1 MGQKKLIRF
10 AEIATFDHVL
20 QYPENTAGKWH
31 ERFNNTNPIVLELAC
46 GKGEYSI
53 GLATLYPNK
62 NLIGVD
68 VKGNRIW
75 VGAKKSLQAGT
86 TNVAFIRS
94 QIGMINNY
102 FAAGEVDEIWLP
114 FPDPQLRIS
123 KSNRRLTHPEFL
135 RKYQQILKPGGY
147 INLKTD
153 SPVLFQ
159 FTKMVIELYGL
170 TLLEESDDISGD
182 LKQNQELQ
190 IKTHYEGLDIANSKR
205 IHYLKFAIPGS
216 LDPTM
221 DERLSTMVREIE
233 TALIEGL
240 KDEKETDRG

>member
-20 QYPENTAGKWH
+20 QYPEHTAGKWH
-31 ERFNNTNPIVLELAC
+31 ERFNNKNPIVLELAC

-53 GLATLYPNK
+53 GLATLYPAK
-62 NLIGVD
+62 NLIGID

-75 VGAKKSLQAGT
+75 VGAKKSLQEGMK
-86 TNVAFIRS
+86 NVAFIRS

-102 FAAGEVDEIWLP
+102 FSAGEVDEIWLP

-147 INLKTD
+147 IHLKTD
-153 SPVLFQ
+153 SPVLYN
-159 FTKMVIELYGL
+159 FTKLVIEMYGL
-170 TLLEESDDISGD
+170 SLFEDSDDISRD
-182 LKQNQELQ
+182 LKQNEELQ
-190 IKTHYEGLDIANSKR
+190 IKTHYEGLDIAKSSR
-205 IHYLKFAIPGS
+205 IHYLKFAIPNTIDQS
-216 LDPTM
+216 N
-221 DERLSTMVREIE
+221 DERLSMLVRENE
-233 TALIEGL
+233 SALNEGL
-240 KDEKETDRG
+240 INEEKETD

>member
-20 QYPENTAGKWH
+20 QYPEHTAGKWH
-31 ERFNNTNPIVLELAC
+31 ERFNNKNPIVLELAC

-53 GLATLYPNK
+53 GLAALYPEK

-75 VGAKKSLQAGT
+75 VGAKKSLQAGMK
-86 TNVAFIRS
+86 NVAFIRS

-102 FAAGEVDEIWLP
+102 FSAGEVDEIWLP

-147 INLKTD
+147 IHLKTD
-153 SPVLFQ
+153 SPVLYQ
-159 FTKMVIELYGL
+159 FTKLVIEMYGL
-170 TLLEESDDISGD
+170 SLFEDSDDISRD
-182 LKQNQELQ
+182 LKQNEELQ
-190 IKTHYEGLDIANSKR
+190 IKTHYEGLDIAKSSR
-205 IHYLKFAIPGS
+205 IHYLKFAVPNTIDQS
-216 LDPTM
+216 N
-221 DERLSTMVREIE
+221 DERLSMLVRENE
-233 TALIEGL
+233 SALNEGL
-240 KDEKETDRG
+240 IDDEKETD

>member
-1 MGQKKLIRF
+1 M
-10 AEIATFDHVL
+10 
-20 QYPENTAGKWH
+20 
-31 ERFNNTNPIVLELAC
+31 
-46 GKGEYSI
+46 
-53 GLATLYPNK
+53 
-62 NLIGVD
+62 
-68 VKGNRIW
+68 
-75 VGAKKSLQAGT
+75 

-153 SPVLFQ
+153 SPILFQ

-170 TLLEESDDISGD
+170 TLLEESDDISRD

-205 IHYLKFAIPGS
+205 IHYLKFAILGS

>member
-1 MGQKKLIRF
+1 MCCSTPKI
-10 AEIATFDHVL
+10 L
-20 QYPENTAGKWH
+20 QANGI
-31 ERFNNTNPIVLELAC
+31 ERFNNNNPIVLELAC

-75 VGAKKSLQAGT
+75 VGAKKSLQAGMK
-86 TNVAFIRS
+86 NVAFIRS

-135 RKYQQILKPGGY
+135 RKYQQILKPGG
-147 INLKTD
+147 
-153 SPVLFQ
+153 
-159 FTKMVIELYGL
+159 
-170 TLLEESDDISGD
+170 
-182 LKQNQELQ
+182 
-190 IKTHYEGLDIANSKR
+190 
-205 IHYLKFAIPGS
+205 
-216 LDPTM
+216 
-221 DERLSTMVREIE
+221 
-233 TALIEGL
+233 
-240 KDEKETDRG
+240 